1 MALFHVLFHVPD
13 VFGSGFKGLY
23 IYTLI
28 RISCHYELIPN
39 KSIDPDSVFSAF
51 SSSTNR
57 PMLHGT
63 KRRRLGACEND
74 VNLHAENQK
83 CGNP

>member
-1 MALFHVLFHVPD
+1 MFCFMFQMFLEVVSKD
-13 VFGSGFKGLY
+13 YIY